1 MARRKRGN
9 LVNGWV
15 ILDKPSGVT
24 STHAVAAV
32 RRVFDAQKAG
42 HAGTLDPLATGILP
56 IALGEA
62 TKTVPFVMDASKEYT
77 FEVTWGEER
86 TTDDLEGTVSG
97 SSDVRP
103 DVDAINAV
111 LPQFQGVITQ
121 VPPIFSAVKIQG
133 QRAYDLARKEVPVE
147 LTPREVRIDFFE
159 LVEALD
165 ADHAL
170 FRVGSGK
177 GAYMR
182 SLARDI
188 ARAAGTVGH
197 ISMLR
202 RHRVG
207 PFLEADAISLDSL
220 KALEHSPAA
229 FEHLLP
235 VETAL
240 DGIPALTLAGAE
252 ANKLRCGQSVPVF
265 RAMDLD
271 RFGDLRE
278 GDLMYAVSGGS
289 PVAIG
294 RIDGGCIC
302 PMRVLNL

>member
-9 LVNGWV
+9 PVNGWI
-15 ILDKPSGVT
+15 ILDKPPGMT
-24 STHAVAAV
+24 SAHAVSAT
-32 RRVFDAQKAG
+32 RRIFDAQKAG

-56 IALGEA
+56 IAIGEA
-62 TKTVPFVMDASKEYT
+62 TKTVPYVMDASKEYT

-97 SSDVRP
+97 RSDVRP
-103 DVDAINAV
+103 DIAAIEAA
-111 LPQFQGVITQ
+111 LPRFQGVIKQ
-121 VPPIFSAVKIQG
+121 VPPIFSAVKIKG
-133 QRAYDLARKEVPVE
+133 RRAYDLARKEEPVA
-147 LTPREVRIDFFE
+147 LSSREVRVDFFE
-159 LVEALD
+159 LVEARD

-182 SLARDI
+182 SLARDL
-188 ARAAGTVGH
+188 ARAAGTLGH

-207 PFLEADAISLDSL
+207 PFLEADSISLDSL
-220 KALEHSPAA
+220 KALEHSAAA

-265 RAMDLD
+265 RALNLD

-278 GDLMYAVSGGS
+278 GDVIYAVSGGS
-289 PVAIG
+289 PVMVG

>member
-9 LVNGWV
+9 PVNGWV

-24 STHAVAAV
+24 STQAVSAV

-62 TKTVPFVMDASKEYT
+62 TKTVPYVMDASKEYT
-77 FEVTWGEER
+77 FEVTWGEAR
-86 TTDDLEGTVSG
+86 TTDDLEGEVTET
-97 SSDVRP
+97 SDMRP
-103 DVDAINAV
+103 DAATIETALPAFVGAV
-111 LPQFQGVITQ
+111 TQ
-121 VPPIFSAVKIQG
+121 VPPKFSAVKIRG
-133 QRAYDLARKEVPVE
+133 QRAYDLARNEEEVE
-147 LTPREVRIDFFE
+147 LTPREVRIDFFD
-159 LVEALD
+159 LVEIRGVD
-165 ADHAL
+165 RAL

-182 SLARDI
+182 SLARDL
-188 ARAAGTVGH
+188 ARATGTVGH

-229 FEHLLP
+229 FEHLMP

-265 RAMDLD
+265 RAMDLE

>member
-9 LVNGWV
+9 PVNGWV

-24 STHAVAAV
+24 STQAVSAV

-62 TKTVPFVMDASKEYT
+62 TKTVPYVMDASKEYT

-86 TTDDLEGTVSG
+86 STDDLEGDVTST
-97 SSDVRP
+97 SDIRP
-103 DVDAINAV
+103 DEQAILAA
-111 LPQFQGVITQ
+111 LPQFVGTITQ
-121 VPPIFSAVKIQG
+121 VPPKFSAVKIQG
-133 QRAYDLARKEVPVE
+133 QRAYDLARNEEPVE
-147 LTPREVRIDFFE
+147 LSPREVRIDFFD
-159 LVEALD
+159 LVEMRG
-165 ADHAL
+165 ADRAL
-170 FRVGSGK
+170 FKVGSGK

-182 SLARDI
+182 SLARDL
-188 ARAAGTVGH
+188 ARATGTVGH

-207 PFLEADAISLDSL
+207 PFLETDAISLDSL

-229 FEHLLP
+229 FEHLMP